1 MDIKFYRCKH
11 CGQIIVKVVDKGIPV
26 VCCGE
31 EMEELVANS
40 VDAAKEKHI
49 PVIEQNGKNV
59 YVTVSTVLHP
69 MQDVHYIEWIV
80 LVTNKGIYKRFL
92 KPGDMP
98 KASFVI
104 ADDEI
109 VESAYEH
116 CNLHGLWQGK

>member
-11 CGQIIVKVVDKGIPV
+11 CGQIIVKVVDKKIPV
-26 VCCGE
+26 SCCGE

-40 VDAAKEKHI
+40 VDAAREKHI
-49 PVIEQNGKNV
+49 PVIEQNGRNV

-80 LVTNKGIYKRFL
+80 LLTNKGIYKRFL
-92 KPGDMP
+92 NPSDMP

-104 ADDEI
+104 ADDEL
-109 VESAYEH
+109 VEAAYEY